1 MHQEVEQ
8 SVDGELQLV
17 VGAPA
22 QAVMVGAG
30 AWYTHGDAEPVVDAP
45 PLEFCS
51 NTLSLSLSGCEGAIS
66 WCASLSLLHPKI
78 KLINIKL
85 NPMWVKG

>member
-1 MHQEVEQ
+1 MAERRGADVHQEVEQ

-51 NTLSLSLSGCEGAIS
+51 NTLSLSLWLRGCDFMVRLFKPTA
-66 WCASLSLLHPKI
+66 P
-78 KLINIKL
+78 
-85 NPMWVKG
+85 

>member
-1 MHQEVEQ
+1 VAERRGADVHQEVEQ

-51 NTLSLSLSGCEGAIS
+51 NTLSLSLSLWLRGCDFMVRLFKPTA
-66 WCASLSLLHPKI
+66 P
-78 KLINIKL
+78 
-85 NPMWVKG
+85 

>member
-1 MHQEVEQ
+1 MAERRGADVHQEVEQ

-51 NTLSLSLSGCEGAIS
+51 NTLSLSLS
-66 WCASLSLLHPKI
+66 LSLWLRGCDFMVRLLKPTA
-78 KLINIKL
+78 
-85 NPMWVKG
+85 P